1 VGSFALISS
10 DERLNAEVRRIQ
22 EGIPGSFEVTVLRSL
37 ASAVQFL
44 NYELP
49 EIHLI
54 NWSDPT
60 GLGKAIVA
68 EIKKDPWLHY
78 GASLI
83 VFEGESE
90 AEVARQVQGLNLV
103 SLIEASRLSHYL
115 RRVLG
120 TLYANRSLLTQWNF
134 HQLVQTNL
142 SGTFLLE
149 RDAFDFITH
158 TNLLANYLFNSNL
171 IAKSDSE
178 VLSLAV
184 MNVLRLAVEKDT
196 ATDHNFVLTYRINA
210 RQSTIELSV
219 DGATDLDWSRLKPAR
234 LPSSTITERLEPAG
248 AVFEVS
254 HLRSAA
260 GLVPGFFHD
269 QKETN
274 FEAQDVVFSQGEE
287 SNHLYYIIAG
297 DFEVLA
303 NGRRVA
309 ILTPKDVFVGEMSFL
324 LKNKRTATVR
334 ALGPG
339 KLIRIS
345 KQEFVQSLK
354 EKPHYGFFLS
364 RMLAERLD
372 RLHQGKT

>member
-1 VGSFALISS
+1 MGSFALISS
-10 DERLNAEVRRIQ
+10 DDRLNAEVRRIQ
-22 EGIPGSFEVTVLRSL
+22 EGIADSFEVTVLRSK
-37 ASAVQFL
+37 AAAIQFL

-54 NWSDPT
+54 NWSDPS
-60 GLGKAIVA
+60 GLGKAIVE

-83 VFEGESE
+83 VFDGE
-90 AEVARQVQGLNLV
+90 AEGDVARQVQGLNLV
-103 SLIEASRLSHYL
+103 SLIEAGRLSHYL
-115 RRVLG
+115 RRVLA
-120 TLYANRSLLTQWNF
+120 TLYSNRSLLTQWNF

-142 SGTFLLE
+142 TGSFLLE

-171 IAKSDSE
+171 ISRPDRE
-178 VLSLAV
+178 NLSLGL
-184 MNVLRLAVEKDT
+184 MNALRQAVEKDRT
-196 ATDHNFVLTYRINA
+196 TNHNFLLTYQITPRN
-210 RQSTIELSV
+210 SVIEV
-219 DGATDLDWSRLKPAR
+219 QVEGDTTMDWSQLLPAR
-234 LPSSTITERLEPAG
+234 SSSASVVEVLEHDRVRFSVG
-248 AVFEVS
+248 

-260 GLVPGFFHD
+260 GLVPGFFQD
-269 QKETN
+269 QQETV
-274 FEAQDVVFSQGEE
+274 FAAQDVVFSQGEE
-287 SNHLYYIIAG
+287 SNHLYYIVSG
-297 DFEVLA
+297 DYEVLA

-339 KLIRIS
+339 KLIKIT

-354 EKPHYGFFLS
+354 DKPHYGFFLS

>member
-1 VGSFALISS
+1 MTSRTRGGT
-10 DERLNAEVRRIQ
+10 RRRIQ
-22 EGIPGSFEVTVLRSL
+22 ESIPESFEVTVLRSK
-37 ASAVQFL
+37 ASAIQFL

-60 GLGKAIVA
+60 GLGKTIVE

-83 VFEGESE
+83 VFDGESE

-134 HQLVQTNL
+134 HQLVQSNL
-142 SGTFLLE
+142 SGSFLLE

-158 TNLLANYLFNSNL
+158 TNLLANYLYNSNL
-171 IAKSDSE
+171 VSRIDRE
-178 VLSLAV
+178 VLAVSL
-184 MNVLRLAVEKDT
+184 MNLLRQAVEKDIRS
-196 ATDHNFVLTYRINA
+196 DLNFRMTYRIA
-210 RQSTIELSV
+210 SRQSSIEVAAEGGGLNWGSLKKASLAA
-219 DGATDLDWSRLKPAR
+219 GAV
-234 LPSSTITERLEPAG
+234 TELLGPDN

-254 HLRSAA
+254 HLRNAA
-260 GLVPGFFHD
+260 GLVPGFFQD
-269 QKETN
+269 QKETL
-274 FEAQDVVFSQGEE
+274 FADQDVVFSQGEE
-287 SNHLYYIIAG
+287 GNYLYYIISG
-297 DFEVLA
+297 DYEVLA

-354 EKPHYGFFLS
+354 DKPHYGFFLS

>member
-1 VGSFALISS
+1 MGSFALISS

-22 EGIPGSFEVTVLRSL
+22 ESIPESFEVTVLRSK
-37 ASAVQFL
+37 ASAIQFL

-60 GLGKAIVA
+60 GLGKTIVE

-83 VFEGESE
+83 VFDGESE

-134 HQLVQTNL
+134 HQLVQSNL
-142 SGTFLLE
+142 SGSFLLE

-158 TNLLANYLFNSNL
+158 TNLLANYLYNSNL
-171 IAKSDSE
+171 VSRIDRE
-178 VLSLAV
+178 VLAVSL
-184 MNVLRLAVEKDT
+184 MNLLRQAVEKDIRS
-196 ATDHNFVLTYRINA
+196 DLNFRMTYRIA
-210 RQSTIELSV
+210 SRQSSIEVAAEGGGLNWGSLKKASLAA
-219 DGATDLDWSRLKPAR
+219 GAV
-234 LPSSTITERLEPAG
+234 TELLGPDN

-254 HLRSAA
+254 HLRNAA
-260 GLVPGFFHD
+260 GLVPGFFQD
-269 QKETN
+269 QKETL
-274 FEAQDVVFSQGEE
+274 FADQDVVFSQGEE
-287 SNHLYYIIAG
+287 GNYLYYIISG
-297 DFEVLA
+297 DYEVLA

-354 EKPHYGFFLS
+354 DKPHYGFFLS